1 VTALEIS
8 SVVGAGMAPLAAYGI
23 DPVTGFAP
31 PEDPLER
38 LPAAFDAWEGVVP
51 IMAPLIRSRRLRS
64 TLKAMPMLDVANLRG
79 EREQERALLLLTV
92 FANAWVWG
100 GETAD
105 LTIPAP
111 ISRPLCALAGALDR
125 PPIVHY
131 GSMALRNWRRVD
143 RALPL
148 SADNVQMAITF
159 LGGVDEEWF
168 YLASLGC
175 ELAGAPLL
183 PILRDAAVAA
193 LKADEARLAQLLDDV
208 AQGMSPVLHA
218 LDRMREWCD
227 PYVFYNRVRNFAA
240 GWPEPGVIYEG
251 VWTEPRRYTGG
262 SAGQSS
268 LIQAI
273 DATLGILHDG
283 TVTGPF
289 FREMRT
295 YMPREHRRFVED
307 LATFSGVR
315 DRVARGGPDLRS
327 AYNRALEI
335 VVRFRAAHRAMAHDY
350 VTAPSGMVP
359 DEKGTGGTTLAQF
372 LDDARRETQRNA
384 L

>member
-1 VTALEIS
+1 MTALEIS
-8 SVVGAGMAPLAAYGI
+8 SPVGAGMAPLAMYGI

-31 PEDPLER
+31 SEDPLDR
-38 LPAAFDAWEGVVP
+38 LPAEFDAWERVVP

-64 TLKAMPMLDVANLRG
+64 TLRAMPILEVANLRG

-100 GETAD
+100 GECAD
-105 LTIPAP
+105 LTIPAT
-111 ISRPLCALAGALDR
+111 ISTPLCALAGALDR

-143 RALPL
+143 RTLPL

-168 YLASLGC
+168 FLASLGC

-183 PILRDAAVAA
+183 PILRDLVVASQNT
-193 LKADEARLAQLLDDV
+193 DEASLTRLLDDA
-208 AQGMSPVLHA
+208 AQGMSPVLQA
-218 LDRMREWCD
+218 LERMREWCD
-227 PYVFYNRVRNFAA
+227 PYVFYNRVRNFVT
-240 GWPEPGVIYEG
+240 GWPEPGVVYEG

-273 DATLGILHDG
+273 DAALGVLHDG
-283 TVTGPF
+283 VVTGPF

-307 LATFSGVR
+307 LAAFSCVR
-315 DRVARGGPDLRS
+315 DRVARGGPDLRA
-327 AYNRALEI
+327 AYNRALDV

-372 LDDARRETQRNA
+372 LDDARYETQRNA